1 MATVVSSHHPPE
13 PMLHDRLLTAG
24 EVNPAAV
31 FAPEMTAPAPVTP
44 PAEPARSA
52 DPAAPTDA
60 AAETVP
66 APDPAP
72 DEDGVLRLL
81 KGKLV
86 SRKAQRDCRDCRDC
100 VLGNG
105 ASGETMGNA
114 APRHARIASCPLL
127 SRVICPSL
135 SSPHPHPSSPSRK
148 RLIRFPPSF
157 PRQSPL

>member
-1 MATVVSSHHPPE
+1 
-13 PMLHDRLLTAG
+13 MLHDRLLTAG

-86 SRKAQRDCRDCRDC
+86 SRKAQKREIAEIACW
-100 VLGNG
+100 G
-105 ASGETMGNA
+105 AARAGRRGATL
-114 APRHARIASCPLL
+114 RHGTP
-127 SRVICPSL
+127 V
-135 SSPHPHPSSPSRK
+135 
-148 RLIRFPPSF
+148 
-157 PRQSPL
+157 